1 MSEAELCFLREGEL
15 PLGPVRMKLSLS
27 CPSEAGVVGS
37 SAWCRF
43 LYRLQHLL
51 ADCGTAPAWGK
62 DSMFREAIALDVTQN
77 TFFFLIWLMHCYVEN
92 QVEDCNGFT
101 DGKGG
106 SQQFVHMSLHQ
117 AFGFSYQWLTGLAF
131 QLSHTWVRDFLAWNL
146 SFHMV
151 LFHCVLVKAKWLSRA
166 NTSLAYTTCQTP
178 F

>member
-1 MSEAELCFLREGEL
+1 MSEVELCFLREGEL

-27 CPSEAGVVGS
+27 CLSEAGVVGC
-37 SAWCRF
+37 SAWCRL

-62 DSMFREAIALDVTQN
+62 DNMFREAIALDVTEN

-106 SQQFVHMSLHQ
+106 SQQFLHMSLHQ
-117 AFGFSYQWLTGLAF
+117 AFGFNYQWLTGLAF
-131 QLSHTWVRDFLAWNL
+131 QLSHTWVRDFLAWHL

-151 LFHCVLVKAKWLSRA
+151 LFHCVLVKAKWLNRDKVLSWR
-166 NTSLAYTTCQTP
+166 LARSIC
-178 F
+178 

>member
-62 DSMFREAIALDVTQN
+62 DNMFREAIALDVTEN
-77 TFFFLIWLMHCYVEN
+77 TVLFFFSNMIDALLCRKSGWRLQWFHWWKGRKPTVLAHVFAPSIWL
-92 QVEDCNGFT
+92 
-101 DGKGG
+101 
-106 SQQFVHMSLHQ
+106 
-117 AFGFSYQWLTGLAF
+117 
-131 QLSHTWVRDFLAWNL
+131 QLSMTDWISIPAFSHL
-146 SFHMV
+146 SKRLPCLEPQFPYG
-151 LFHCVLVKAKWLSRA
+151 
-166 NTSLAYTTCQTP
+166 TISLC
-178 F
+178 FGEG